1 VSTEGVKLLQ
11 PKLLPERELLA
22 CAHEMIRQHAL
33 DAPIHA
39 AMRADELMAQSDLDG
54 AHNWQL
60 IVRRINQLLEP
71 PGRGGH

>member
-1 VSTEGVKLLQ
+1 MSPEGFKLLQ

-22 CAHEMIRQHAL
+22 CAHEMIHKHAL

-54 AHNWQL
+54 ARNWQL
-60 IVRRINQLLEP
+60 ILRRINHLLEP
-71 PGRGGH
+71 QGRRGH